1 MSIKTAVA
9 TVLKAMRKARGLSQ
23 KDLAEVSSRTYV
35 SKLERGQSSP
45 TLEMMATL
53 SAPLG
58 LSPLTLVAVTIGA
71 ETGQPIRSLISRM
84 EEEIGQLNEAG
95 VLQTLEIPIAMTPSP
110 ANRAKARS
118 KTTTP
123 SRASNQTEF
132 CFGD

>member
-23 KDLAEVSSRTYV
+23 RDLAEVSSRTYV

-53 SAPLG
+53 STPLG
-58 LSPLTLVAVTIGA
+58 LSPLTLIAVTIGA

-84 EEEIGQLNEAG
+84 ESEITELTEAG
-95 VLQTLEIPIAMTPSP
+95 VLQQLETPLVTSPTVNRVRVRPRGALPPI
-110 ANRAKARS
+110 
-118 KTTTP
+118 
-123 SRASNQTEF
+123 ASNQTEF

>member
-9 TVLKAMRKARGLSQ
+9 SVLKAMRKGRGLSQ
-23 KDLAEVSSRTYV
+23 RDLAEVSSRTYV

-58 LSPLTLVAVTIGA
+58 LSPLTLVAVTISA
-71 ETGQPIRSLISRM
+71 ETGQPIRSLISRL

-95 VLQTLEIPIAMTPSP
+95 VLGELQTPLATPSP
-110 ANRAKARS
+110 AIRVRSRARG
-118 KTTTP
+118 TLP
-123 SRASNQTEF
+123 PVASNQTEF

>member
-9 TVLKAMRKARGLSQ
+9 TVLKAIRKARGLSQ
-23 KDLAEVSSRTYV
+23 RDLAEVSSRTYV

-58 LSPLTLVAVTIGA
+58 VSPLTLVAVTIGT
-71 ETGQPIRSLISRM
+71 ESGQPLKSLISRM
-84 EEEIGQLNEAG
+84 EKEIAELIRAG
-95 VLQTLEIPIAMTPSP
+95 VLHELESPLTKPSP
-110 ANRAKARS
+110 ANRVRPHS
-118 KTTTP
+118 IETLP
-123 SRASNQTEF
+123 PRASNQTEF